1 MKVCFLFKKKKNV
14 CWVLLTHLSL
24 VNSPQALQ
32 DSREMIKSFSCEGEL
47 KEVGISVVAL
57 GPSWQ
62 ELLATEDIPPC
73 LHLVY
78 QKSNRCSENPHIIDL
93 LMLLWGIPCICTF
106 LHSGKEGFLSILNNW
121 H

>member
-1 MKVCFLFKKKKNV
+1 MKVCFLFKKKNV

-24 VNSPQALQ
+24 ENSSQALQ
-32 DSREMIKSFSCEGEL
+32 DSREMIKFFSCESKL

-57 GPSWQ
+57 GPSCQ
-62 ELLATEDIPPC
+62 ELLATEDIPPG

-93 LMLLWGIPCICTF
+93 RRL
-106 LHSGKEGFLSILNNW
+106 
-121 H
+121 